1 MKCTHSYKYV
11 WSFEDEESYVR
22 FEECEYC
29 GIDKTIIIDTKTYWD
44 DGLEEV
50 AE

>member
-11 WSFEDEESYVR
+11 GSFEDEESYVR
-22 FEECEYC
+22 FEECEFC

-44 DGLEEV
+44 DGSKEV